1 MSSFQ
6 DLWIKLV
13 YNNPEAEDRRSFAQL
28 ALNYKTER
36 VCSLPTAHNSSGL
49 LPQGYCERVEK
60 TTSSVLSVISINPVI
75 LQLVSLLTIY
85 C

>member
-6 DLWIKLV
+6 DLWIKLIN
-13 YNNPEAEDRRSFAQL
+13 NNPEAEAQRSFAQL

-49 LPQGYCERVEK
+49 LPQGYCDRV
-60 TTSSVLSVISINPVI
+60 SSKS
-75 LQLVSLLTIY
+75 
-85 C
+85 